1 MRFSVSKQISEA
13 VRHYGGYLIRCRHL
27 LLLFLFLSNCRQ
39 HYYCPFWNIFTHCGG
54 HTFSHAMHNIQSFSL
69 IIKGFFSDAGCP
81 GVSNHSYTFTGHAS
95 IHAPSAT
102 HISKSTVTSVPHIPN
117 CPGGSIG
124 PHTFIP
130 SKAPVTCLFYLKFG
144 SIGP

>member
-1 MRFSVSKQISEA
+1 MHICTYVHTNWIIYY
-13 VRHYGGYLIRCRHL
+13 VIVI
-27 LLLFLFLSNCRQ
+27 LLFLFNYIL
-39 HYYCPFWNIFTHCGG
+39 YYWPFWNILTHCGG
-54 HTFSHAMHNIQSFSL
+54 HTFSHAIQNIQSFSL

-81 GVSNHSYTFTGHAS
+81 GVSNHSYTFTGQAS

-102 HISKSTVTSVPHIPN
+102 HISKSTVTSVPHIPS

-130 SKAPVTCLFYLKFG
+130 
-144 SIGP
+144 